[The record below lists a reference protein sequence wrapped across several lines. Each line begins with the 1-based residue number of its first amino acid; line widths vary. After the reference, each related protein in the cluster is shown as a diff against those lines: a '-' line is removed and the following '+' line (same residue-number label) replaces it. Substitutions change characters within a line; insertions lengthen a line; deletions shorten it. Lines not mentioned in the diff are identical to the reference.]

1 MVLKAGRTNG
11 MVPSVRRVALALTLL
26 ASLALAPSAFAWTTL
41 AGGVDNTV
49 IPAMLVTQA
58 GTELVS
64 FESRPAD
71 TISVSRN
78 RGTPKVIVASDPSVG
93 RTQLVQQPTGAIQLY
108 FPNAGGIARMTSV
121 DDGVTWTGPIQTQSK
136 DLGDVQSAAV
146 APDGTPY
153 FTQDGTGFVNVFR
166 GLNGET
172 KKNVYTPCCGYDE
185 SIAVDTT
192 GLVQVAFYSNSTAN
206 GAFVYEALGS
216 DLSPGA
222 QTPLSPTLQ
231 HPPRVP
237 LVTDRQGNTYF
248 AWAPGNPATAFAVVP
263 FRGGSAAADGVTF
276 RMAFSGGDPHMALSV
291 DPSDHLWAV
300 WSGNGVVHV
309 ARSRSRDQ
317 HFGAQVTTAI
327 PGTAYQAS
335 AVGLTGSPGTVDVI
349 INVGASLVEQQL
361 LPGLNAHVYKVGKAH
376 WVQALDDG
384 FGVSTATFK
393 VGGRTFHANAAGK
406 AKVPVGSGKA
416 AAPGY
421 VGASFR
427 VK

>member
-1 MVLKAGRTNG
+1 M
-11 MVPSVRRVALALTLL
+11 RRVALALTLL
-26 ASLALAPSAFAWTTL
+26 VSLALAPSAFAWTTL
-41 AGGVDNTV
+41 AGGVDNAV
-49 IPAMLVTQA
+49 IPSMLVTQA

-64 FESRPAD
+64 FESRPAN

-78 RGTPKVIVASDPSVG
+78 RAAPKVLVTNDPIVG

-136 DLGDVQSAAV
+136 DVGGVQSAAV

-153 FTQDGTGFVNVFR
+153 FSQDGTGFVNVFR

-172 KKNVYTPCCGYDE
+172 VKNVYPRCCGYDE
-185 SIAVDTT
+185 SLAVDTT
-192 GLVQVAFYSNSTAN
+192 GLVQVAFYSNTTAN

-216 DLSPGA
+216 DLTPGA

-237 LVTDRQGNTYF
+237 LVTDKQGNTYF

-276 RMAFSGGDPHMALSV
+276 HMAFSGGDPHMALSV
-291 DPSDHLWAV
+291 DPSDRLRAV

-309 ARSRSRDQ
+309 ARSRSHDQ
-317 HFGAQVTTAI
+317 HFGCRYDGI
-327 PGTAYQAS
+327 PGTAYEVS
-335 AVGLTGSPGTVDVI
+335 AVGLTGSPGEGRRDRQHR
-349 INVGASLVEQQL
+349 ASLIEQQL
-361 LPGLNAHVYKVGKAH
+361 IPGLNVRVSKVGKAH

-393 VGGRTFHANAAGK
+393 IAGRTFHANAAGK

-416 AAPGY
+416 AAAGY
-421 VGASFR
+421 AGAAFR